1 MKKAL
6 IAVLFPLVAHAQ
18 TPAQVQTCKTV
29 GLAFTVAMQGR
40 DFGLTPQ
47 QSLQRMQ
54 GMTSQGI
61 TETRLKS
68 IINAA
73 YFAPPLADVHGDEF
87 QYQATSMCLH
97 PESAPKPLK

>member
-6 IAVLFPLVAHAQ
+6 VALVIPLAVHAQ
-18 TPAQVQTCKTV
+18 TPDKVQACKTV
-29 GLAFTVAMQGR
+29 GLAFTVAIQSR

-47 QSLQRMQ
+47 QAHRRML
-54 GMTSQGI
+54 GMTSEGI
-61 TETRLKS
+61 TDARLKA

-73 YFAPPLADVHGDEF
+73 YFAQPLADVHGDAF
-87 QYQATSMCLH
+87 QYTATSMCLH